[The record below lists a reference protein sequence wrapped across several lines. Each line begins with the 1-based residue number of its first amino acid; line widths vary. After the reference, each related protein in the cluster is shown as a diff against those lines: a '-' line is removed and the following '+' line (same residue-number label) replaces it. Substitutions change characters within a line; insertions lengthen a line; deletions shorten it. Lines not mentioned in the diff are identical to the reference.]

1 MVRVNQIKSSF
12 NIVNKNQMTHFH
24 FIRILTILLCI
35 SGVVR
40 AQGIARPN
48 SAGIRFGSWSKDLS
62 GFRFFSSGEE
72 DIGAS
77 FSTFFYFTTHF
88 INNWYWEFNI
98 GGIGDAVINTETEEV
113 TEITGFVPMV
123 FGLRNDFLFHQSPG
137 RFQPYYS
144 FGLGPYIVATETN
157 TYEGTE
163 TETAL
168 KFGMYGGTGINL
180 NFTSWFAFNVDL
192 KYHFINMSI
201 GSPASGF
208 NLNFGI
214 SFMWGKKR
222 EIFRIR
228 DTRLIVS
235 DIYPSY
241 YYFYNTYPLAL
252 VTVQNTAGFP
262 IEVNVRSK
270 VSPFS
275 SRVKESG
282 FIELPAGEIK
292 DIPVMAIFES
302 NITEISK
309 REPAVLDI
317 EVEGRAGTTHTE
329 QISAQIMV
337 HSRNAWDGQTERLSF
352 FVTPDITEIIQFS
365 RNLVNSIADSQQI
378 KVKNMIY
385 AKSIFNELS
394 AQGLRYQ
401 SDPNIP
407 FYQDDRVQFPDET
420 LKMGSGDCDDL
431 TVLYA
436 SLLESL
442 GIKTAFVEVRDPE
455 KELAHLYLIFDSGV
469 SEEYKHLVS
478 SNEKRYLIREN
489 HANKTSVW
497 IPVET
502 TLITR
507 GFEEAWK
514 AGALNYLQE
523 AQMKNGLSEGWVQ
536 VIDVK

>member
-1 MVRVNQIKSSF
+1 MVRVNQVKSSF
-12 NIVNKNQMTHFH
+12 HIVNRYQMNHFH

-62 GFRFFSSGEE
+62 GFRFFSTGQEGL
-72 DIGAS
+72 GAS
-77 FSTFFYFTTHF
+77 VSTFFYFTTHF

-98 GGIGDAVINTETEEV
+98 GGIGDAVINAETEEV

-144 FGLGPYIVATETN
+144 FGLGPYILATETN

-228 DTRLIVS
+228 ETRLIVS

-262 IEVNVRSK
+262 I
-270 VSPFS
+270 
-275 SRVKESG
+275 
-282 FIELPAGEIK
+282 
-292 DIPVMAIFES
+292 
-302 NITEISK
+302 
-309 REPAVLDI
+309 
-317 EVEGRAGTTHTE
+317 
-329 QISAQIMV
+329 
-337 HSRNAWDGQTERLSF
+337 
-352 FVTPDITEIIQFS
+352 
-365 RNLVNSIADSQQI
+365 
-378 KVKNMIY
+378 
-385 AKSIFNELS
+385 
-394 AQGLRYQ
+394 
-401 SDPNIP
+401 
-407 FYQDDRVQFPDET
+407 
-420 LKMGSGDCDDL
+420 
-431 TVLYA
+431 
-436 SLLESL
+436 
-442 GIKTAFVEVRDPE
+442 
-455 KELAHLYLIFDSGV
+455 
-469 SEEYKHLVS
+469 
-478 SNEKRYLIREN
+478 
-489 HANKTSVW
+489 
-497 IPVET
+497 
-502 TLITR
+502 
-507 GFEEAWK
+507 
-514 AGALNYLQE
+514 
-523 AQMKNGLSEGWVQ
+523 
-536 VIDVK
+536 